1 MNLKRILIGES
12 EKSRILSLHENLKT
26 ESSKLLMEQD
36 SETTT
41 KYFEEQKKKYSNFP
55 DGKVVPVEGGFAYQT
70 NNGIFLYPNGT
81 AYNSQ
86 GVKSTENW
94 TDEPYV
100 AVTTATGQATT
111 ATGQATTATGQATTA
126 TGQATTATGQA
137 TTATGQSTIKPVSF
151 ESLPTDKDLRQ
162 SSKSEEKSKRSDAK
176 QQLKNTQKRINDCTE
191 AINNYIKYNLG
202 SKPDTDK
209 TKQQYVN
216 YLKTNCSG
224 IDEIDLTIVG
234 L

>member
-1 MNLKRILIGES
+1 
-12 EKSRILSLHENLKT
+12 
-26 ESSKLLMEQD
+26 MEQD

-41 KYFEEQKKKYSNFP
+41 KYLEEQKKKYSNFP

-100 AVTTATGQATT
+100 VTPTSTGQATT

-126 TGQATTATGQA
+126 TGQATGSQPTV
-137 TTATGQSTIKPVSF
+137 KPVSF
-151 ESLPTDKDLRQ
+151 QSLPTEKDLRQ
-162 SSKSEEKSKRSDAK
+162 SARDEERTKRSNTK
-176 QQLKNTQKRINDCTE
+176 QQLKDKETKIKNCKTTID
-191 AINNYIKYNLG
+191 NYLKFNLG
-202 SKPDTDK
+202 SKPDTDA
-209 TKQQYVN
+209 TKQQHLN
-216 YLKTNCSG
+216 YLKANCT
-224 IDEIDLTIVG
+224 DVEEINLKLVG

>member
-36 SETTT
+36 SETTI

-55 DGKVVPVEGGFAYQT
+55 EGKVIPVEGGFAYQT

-216 YLKTNCSG
+216 YLKTNCSS

>member
-41 KYFEEQKKKYSNFP
+41 KYFEEQKKKYANFP
-55 DGKVVPVEGGFAYQT
+55 EGKVIPVEGGFAYQT
-70 NNGIFLYPNGT
+70 NNGILLYPNGT
-81 AYNSQ
+81 AYNNR

-100 AVTTATGQATT
+100 MPTATTSTGQATT

-126 TGQATTATGQA
+126 TGQATTATA
-137 TTATGQSTIKPVSF
+137 PTTASQPTVKPVSF
-151 ESLPTDKDLRQ
+151 QSLPTEKDLRQ
-162 SSKSEEKSKRSDAK
+162 SSREEERTKRSDAK
-176 QQLKNTQKRINDCTE
+176 QQLKDKETKIKNCKTT
-191 AINNYIKYNLG
+191 INNYLKFNLG
-202 SKPDTDK
+202 SKPDTDA
-209 TKQQYVN
+209 TKQQHLN
-216 YLKTNCSG
+216 YLKANCT
-224 IDEIDLTIVG
+224 DVEEINLKLVG

>member
-12 EKSRILSLHENLKT
+12 EKSRILSLHENFKT
-26 ESSKLLMEQD
+26 ESSRLLMEQD

-81 AYNSQ
+81 AYNSN

-100 AVTTATGQATT
+100 VTTTPAQVTTTTATGQSTTTPTQPTTATGQATV
-111 ATGQATTATGQATTA
+111 
-126 TGQATTATGQA
+126 
-137 TTATGQSTIKPVSF
+137 KPVSF
-151 ESLPTDKDLRQ
+151 ENLPSGKDLRQ
-162 SSKSEEKSKRSDAK
+162 SNRTEDRTNRRNAK
-176 QQLKNTQKRINDCTE
+176 QQLANREKTIKDCTE
-191 AINNYIKYNLG
+191 SINNYIKYNLG
-202 SKPDTDK
+202 SKPDTDPDK
-209 TKQQYVN
+209 LQYVN
-216 YLKTNCSG
+216 YLRTNCSG

>member
-12 EKSRILSLHENLKT
+12 EKSRILSLHENFKT

-55 DGKVVPVEGGFAYQT
+55 DGKVIPVEGGFAYQT
-70 NNGIFLYPNGT
+70 NNGILLYPNGT

>member
-12 EKSRILSLHENLKT
+12 EKSRILSLHENLK
-26 ESSKLLMEQD
+26 EERSKMLMEQD
-36 SETTT
+36 SESIT
-41 KYFEEQKKKYSNFP
+41 KYFEDQKKKYSNFP

-81 AYNSQ
+81 AYNSR

-100 AVTTATGQATT
+100 VPT
-111 ATGQATTATGQATTA
+111 ATTA

-137 TTATGQSTIKPVSF
+137 TTATGQSTTSPSQPTIRPVSF
-151 ESLPTDKDLRQ
+151 QSLPTEKDLRQ
-162 SSKSEEKSKRSDAK
+162 MTRDEERTKQSNAK
-176 QQLKNTQKRINDCTE
+176 QQLKDKETKIKNCKTTID
-191 AINNYIKYNLG
+191 NYLKFNLG
-202 SKPDTDK
+202 SKPDTDA
-209 TKQQYVN
+209 TKQQYLN
-216 YLKTNCSG
+216 YLKANCT
-224 IDEIDLTIVG
+224 DVEEINLNSVG

>member
-126 TGQATTATGQA
+126 TGQATTATGQ
-137 TTATGQSTIKPVSF
+137 STIKPVSF